1 MAFAFFMSS
10 PAGRVLRVVIGL
22 GLIGWGVSLAVVASN
37 MTAGVVLA
45 VVGLVP
51 LAAGLLDVCLIAPFI
66 GVPFSGAK
74 IRAHAR

>member
-1 MAFAFFMSS
+1 MAFVFFMSS